1 VRFGRKRGGGEMAA
15 QEGGDGRVRV
25 WRRKIKE
32 VEGAGEGLVVR
43 RRCGGDGS
51 EHESLVLGEDDK
63 EQEIF
68 FSERVRAE
76 RGSGPEREGEKAG
89 PLVEDGWAV
98 GEERKGWARVRGH
111 SPRVRG
117 FV

>member
-68 FSERVRAE
+68 FFERVRAE
-76 RGSGPEREGEKAG
+76 RGSGPEREGDKKG
-89 PLVEDGWAV
+89 PPVEDGWAAQ
-98 GEERKGWARVRGH
+98 G
-111 SPRVRG
+111 
-117 FV
+117 